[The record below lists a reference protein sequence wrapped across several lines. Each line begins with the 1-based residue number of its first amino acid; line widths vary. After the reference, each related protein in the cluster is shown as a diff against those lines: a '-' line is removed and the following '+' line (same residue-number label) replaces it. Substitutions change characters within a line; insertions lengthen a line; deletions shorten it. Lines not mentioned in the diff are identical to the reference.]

1 MTRNL
6 LSIDHYGIDQYQQIF
21 DKTGIFLQNPL
32 SKRLVGRKLINLFFE
47 ASTRTRSSFE
57 IAAKNMGAEVI
68 NIDVSTSAVKKGE
81 SEIDTIKTLSAMQAD
96 FITIR
101 HSVGGFVKKL
111 ATYTEAHVINSGD
124 GAREHP
130 TQALLDCFTI
140 LQNKGRVQGL
150 NIGICGD
157 LINSRVA
164 RSNIKLLSKMGANL
178 YLIAPHSLMPSK
190 IPIPNLKF
198 CYSLKD
204 IVGKLDVLM
213 TLRIQ
218 KERMSNSVIA
228 SEKEYGYFFGLNDRN
243 LVDRKSNLIILHPG
257 PINRGVEIS
266 SKVADSASSMILK
279 QVANGIA
286 IRQAV
291 LEFLDNGPVPN

>member
-1 MTRNL
+1 MPHNL
-6 LSIDHYGIDQYQQIF
+6 ISIDDLSLSECLKIF
-21 DKTGIFLQNPL
+21 KYAEEFKNNANSGDLKSQ
-32 SKRLVGRKLINLFFE
+32 KLINLFFE
-47 ASTRTRSSFE
+47 NSTRTRSSFE

-81 SEIDTIKTLSAMQAD
+81 TEIDTIKTLTAMQPD

-101 HSVGGFVKKL
+101 HSVAGFVERL
-111 ATYTEAHVINSGD
+111 AKYTNAHVVNSGD

-140 LQNKGRVQGL
+140 IQEKQKTQGL
-150 NIGICGD
+150 KVGICGD
-157 LINSRVA
+157 IVNSRVA
-164 RSNIKLLSKMGANL
+164 RSNIKLLTKMGAEI

-190 IPIPNLKF
+190 LRLDNVHF
-198 CYSLKD
+198 CYDLKSVVND
-204 IVGKLDVLM
+204 LDVLM

-218 KERMSNSVIA
+218 KERMSNAVIT
-228 SEKEYGYFFGLNDRN
+228 SEKEYAKFYGLNNEN
-243 LVDRKSNLIILHPG
+243 LKNTKQDLIILHPG
-257 PINRGVEIS
+257 PINREVEIS
-266 SKVADSASSMILK
+266 SKVADSITSMILK

-291 LEFLDNGPVPN
+291 LKVLNS